1 MATLILRLPELTHI
15 KIKEKDYLDKEA
27 KNATRVD
34 FDKVMRAVPDVE
46 TEEYD
51 KL

>member
-15 KIKEKDYLDKEA
+15 KIKEKDYLDEEA
-27 KNATRVD
+27 KIAIRTD

-46 TEEYD
+46 AEEYD
-51 KL
+51 RL